1 MLVVRPA
8 ESRDLLALERLAAT
22 ATPRLTNLPAHRDRL
37 EERILRS
44 QRSLRAEIDFPGD
57 EIYCFVLEDLD
68 TGEVV
73 GTASLRAEAGARE
86 AYYTYRQE
94 TLIHASQ

>member
-1 MLVVRPA
+1 MSSAPMLVVRPA

-73 GTASLRAEAGARE
+73 GTAPRLARGRP
-86 AYYTYRQE
+86 TTPIVRKR
-94 TLIHASQ
+94 

>member
-1 MLVVRPA
+1 MSSAMSSAPMLVVRPA

-44 QRSLRAEIDFPGD
+44 QRSLRAEIDFPTPFPKID
-57 EIYCFVLEDLD
+57 PF
-68 TGEVV
+68 
-73 GTASLRAEAGARE
+73 
-86 AYYTYRQE
+86 
-94 TLIHASQ
+94 